1 MTSELTREELIELFN
16 NMTPKSLE
24 RMAEID
30 EELSIR
36 VAEIEAI
43 SERIARGGVRTI
55 EEVDSLTKEVENHM
69 ARANQLK
76 HEADLLIADFLMDA
90 NAIFKSNET

>member
-16 NMTPKSLE
+16 NMVPKSME

-30 EELSIR
+30 EELSVR

-55 EEVDSLTKEVENHM
+55 EEVSSLTQDVNNHLE
-69 ARANQLK
+69 RTNQLK
-76 HEADLLIADFLMDA
+76 HEADLLVADFLMDA